1 MHAISAG
8 ASKPDRTG
16 RLERLRQL
24 NWFLWFCWLGLPAFV
39 FSTYW
44 RITYRIPATFADDAA
59 APNCLRVLG
68 HPGYMS
74 ASGRAVFWGEY
85 LFETSIVFIAL
96 WMLHR
101 MVRRFISGQIFVE
114 QTLAGL
120 KSLGL
125 VLIVWPFLV
134 AAARIGE
141 DAALKALADRPQNWP
156 VPFNVQ
162 LGIAAF
168 GMLLLALKIVVEYA
182 IEIKSDQ
189 ELTI

>member
-1 MHAISAG
+1 
-8 ASKPDRTG
+8 
-16 RLERLRQL
+16 
-24 NWFLWFCWLGLPAFV
+24 
-39 FSTYW
+39 
-44 RITYRIPATFADDAA
+44 
-59 APNCLRVLG
+59 
-68 HPGYMS
+68 MS

-101 MVRRFISGQIFVE
+101 MVRRFISGQIFVAE
-114 QTLAGL
+114 TLAGL